1 MAKFMCFL
9 MIFPILLCSMQANMV
24 DLFSED
30 YMIEIYKDGQLVE
43 IDKDQFDKF
52 EEIFCESIEGSR
64 QMPAYG
70 VSIHEHTIE
79 AMKSGFWIKFIFDK
93 VIVKSGMPFD
103 SLLINVTKDCYGIN
117 IIRGLDGRYEGRCY
131 YLDFDKTLDELY
143 NFIDTLEI
151 EKTESVS
158 EFEPHFE
165 EGEQTFESEGD
176 ENENKD
182 NNDDGKLNPKN
193 KVINQNPE
201 ELSKAQKSL
210 LENLQ

>member
-1 MAKFMCFL
+1 MAKFICFS
-9 MIFPILLCSMQANMV
+9 MIFPILLCSLQANVV
-24 DLFSED
+24 DLFREE
-30 YMIEIYKDGQLVE
+30 YMIEIYKNGESVE
-43 IDKDQFDKF
+43 LSQEQFNEF
-52 EEIFCESIEGSR
+52 EEIFCESIEGAR

-79 AMKSGFWIKFIFDK
+79 AMKSGFWIKLIFDK
-93 VIVKSGMPFD
+93 VIVRSGMPFD

-151 EKTESVS
+151 EKIESVS

-165 EGEQTFESEGD
+165 ETEQTFESEGD

-182 NNDDGKLNPKN
+182 NNDDDKLNPKN
-193 KVINQNPE
+193 KVINQNSE
-201 ELSKAQKSL
+201 ELSKAQKIL

>member
-1 MAKFMCFL
+1 
-9 MIFPILLCSMQANMV
+9 MIFPILLCSLQANVV
-24 DLFSED
+24 DLFSEE
-30 YMIEIYKDGQLVE
+30 YMIEIYKNGESVE
-43 IDKDQFDKF
+43 LSQEQFNEF

-70 VSIHEHTIE
+70 VSIHDHTIE

-93 VIVKSGMPFD
+93 VIVRSGMPFD

-151 EKTESVS
+151 EKIESVS

-165 EGEQTFESEGD
+165 ETEQTFESEGD

-182 NNDDGKLNPKN
+182 NNDDDKLNPKN
-193 KVINQNPE
+193 KVINQNTE

>member
-1 MAKFMCFL
+1 MLKFICFL
-9 MIFPILLCSMQANMV
+9 MIFPILVCSLQTDML
-24 DLFSED
+24 DLFSEEC
-30 YMIEIYKDGQLVE
+30 MIEIYKDGQIASINE
-43 IDKDQFDKF
+43 EQFDKF
-52 EEIFCESIEGSR
+52 EEIFCASIEGSR

-79 AMKSGFWIKFIFDK
+79 AMKSGFWNKFIFDK
-93 VIVKSGMPFD
+93 VIVRSGMPFD

-131 YLDFDKTLDELY
+131 YLDFDKNLDELY

-151 EKTESVS
+151 EKIESVS

-165 EGEQTFESEGD
+165 ETEQTFESEGD

-182 NNDDGKLNPKN
+182 NNDDDKLNPKN
-193 KVINQNPE
+193 KDINQNTE
-201 ELSKAQKSL
+201 ELSKAQKAL

>member
-1 MAKFMCFL
+1 MTKFICFS
-9 MIFPILLCSMQANMV
+9 MIFPILLCSLQAIVV
-24 DLFSED
+24 DLFSEE
-30 YMIEIYKDGQLVE
+30 YMIEIYKNGESVE
-43 IDKDQFDKF
+43 LSQEQFNEF
-52 EEIFCESIEGSR
+52 EEIFCESIEGAR

-70 VSIHEHTIE
+70 VSIHDHTIE
-79 AMKSGFWIKFIFDK
+79 AMKSGFWIKFTFDNI
-93 VIVKSGMPFD
+93 IVKSGMPFD

-151 EKTESVS
+151 EKIESVS

-165 EGEQTFESEGD
+165 ETEQTFESEGD

-182 NNDDGKLNPKN
+182 NNDDDKLNPKH